1 MTTLQ
6 EKAHRSL
13 EEYCSGNTMLLEKQP
28 VSQSDNELAKLGG
41 TTRLV
46 ER

>member
-6 EKAHRSL
+6 ENAHRSL
-13 EEYCSGNTMLLEKQP
+13 EEYCSGNTILLEKQP
-28 VSQSDNELAKLGG
+28 VSQSDDELAKLGS